1 MNSNKSFLGT
11 LSLLVLMLQSG
22 IAEATVAGQ
31 VQFVYGGVTLTAL
44 SGESHTLRKGD
55 AVNEGDTVS
64 TSRNASAQIKMK
76 DGGFI
81 AVRPDTQLKF
91 DEFKFSGKAGQPE
104 SGVFSLFRGGF
115 RAVTGLIGRIKKSD
129 YKIRTP
135 AATIGIRGTDHETVY
150 LPTGIQGA
158 VAGAYSK
165 VNVGETTLTTDK
177 GTISVLPNQMGFAGG
192 LNQSPQIQPI
202 NTQLYT
208 VSATPTKTIKADKSE
223 KDQSEKP
230 AKESNKATGADEKS
244 EGNAAKPEQ
253 DSQAGNGGQSSA
265 ENKKQTGQA
274 KQNAPAPASTRDTRE
289 ANNGDAKSNP
299 PSSDLQGSPTVQSLR
314 DSNSAPSAIRDSA
327 VVDNTQLPSNIG
339 TSMPAVVAQPE
350 SSSRP
355 STGLLPS
362 APTVLPVTLSNGG
375 QKLDTTSQTLTAGGA
390 TVSIQNGVYA
400 TQAKTAAD
408 AALVAATATQ
418 LATAAAVTAKNS
430 LAAIAPVSVTPATSA
445 ITAATTAKT
454 SADTAVSSAV
464 GLTARAVPNVTS
476 FSTTASTADAQA
488 TTALAVHTANG
499 ALADVDASTAIT
511 KIQEA
516 NTIVQSAKSAAQ
528 TSAASIVTNNTAL
541 ASAQT
546 AASAALTTATTDL
559 SLATNKV
566 NSAVTQNA
574 AIAAA
579 QTLASTQLTIAQ
591 AADAA
596 AQTAATV
603 AQAAAMQATTLQ
615 AAGDLTGAQAQLAIA
630 QQQLI
635 IAQTKQNDAIA
646 ARTLINTQLS
656 TAQSAAL
663 IANTLVT
670 DAVTAATNATAAVT
684 TAQTQATAAN
694 TAATAASTAITASAT
709 QLALLNSNAAVVATN
724 APIAAYHN
732 PVPVNYARQFLTPY
746 AVTGGYQL
754 LGSANALLVSNT
766 DITLDS
772 SGHVVKF
779 RNNAVD
785 YVNGATP
792 VAIANAQLAWTGGV
806 AADQYQAAD
815 GSITFG
821 RWQGGTLDVVD
832 QATTGAFA
840 PFSISLA
847 QSGAMVG
854 PTSSIWAYAI
864 SPASGYVQTLTGT
877 SSYTKTANTTP
888 FDTQGGMGVLNSATL
903 SADFANQSVNAALNI
918 TMNTGSYAGDV
929 FSLSASNL
937 PISQQSFSTSTNNPS
952 VIICSVGL
960 CAGAFEG
967 DIKGGFTGATSSGVL
982 LGYGFGAVGATT
994 LSDVVAGYVALD
1006 TATAPSLVTPVAPTA
1021 SSDIA
1026 VSYSSQS
1033 GYGYTQ
1039 NWNNSFTTLPSN
1051 VVTAL
1056 PSPSFAFSWGG
1067 SNSGNSTALVGATGA
1082 INGSAT
1088 SSAITGIQFGRYAS
1102 ISSITQG
1109 YSNTFGGINN
1119 GNQSGQW
1126 AYGTTGYL
1134 DTPTSLSAA
1143 TGAGIIGTFAYVLD
1157 GVQTAPTDWNGQVGT
1172 LNSLTLTADFANSTI
1187 SSALSATMGST
1198 IWNATAS
1205 SLPLYGATDFSLY
1218 GNGAVAANPSSTI
1231 TMGATGTEAC
1241 PSCSF
1246 NINGGFTGQNY
1257 AGAVLSYNLYD
1268 NTTGT
1273 GNSVNGVAAM
1283 TRIGVQTNPTVVNAT
1298 PTTQTTYWV
1307 ATAGANSGTNAQ
1319 NASTVT
1325 VDANNVLTSYGSTAT
1340 VANSGYAFSNT
1351 VTCTTCSGRLASTG
1365 IRLGTWDVGSSTY
1378 ASTNPAADTQ
1388 FHWITGPAVPEFF
1401 VESLLGTAAYSFD
1414 GGTTP
1419 TSQTLSGTLNPVVT
1433 GSVSN
1438 ASLVAD
1444 FNKQA
1449 VAISFTVVADGHT
1462 WVVSTPAASAAPL
1475 ASNNGNTTSEFKAS
1489 NLAAG
1494 SGALSITLDGVA
1506 VSNTTGNYVSGQ
1518 LTGTLLNGAVMQ
1530 YALTSSQTDAV
1541 TGGVNTVSV
1550 NGVAAFKQAAVNGVA
1565 GAALT
1570 VPASRL
1576 VIMTLA
1582 DPVKGMQMNG
1592 GANNASRVVIDA
1604 QTNGVTGLDMGNN
1617 NNGSQYTNSA
1627 SSSIAIDAGVTQLNV
1642 ATDPV
1647 SGISWGRWSGG
1658 NLTMTDRVT
1667 GIVTSKAN
1675 TNAHWIVGPTIVGQV
1690 VLPTTGTFN
1699 YVHAG
1704 GTQPSDSLGNVGTLN
1719 SATLQANFT
1728 AQTVNLGVNATVNAT
1743 NYIANGSNLPIQPGS
1758 TFGFGSGG
1766 TVTASIN
1773 GVATANANIGGAFT
1787 GATGNGAAVVYG
1799 FQNGTTSMSGV
1810 AAFHR

>member
-1 MNSNKSFLGT
+1 MNSKKSFLGT
-11 LSLLVLMLQSG
+11 LSLFVLMLQSG

-31 VQFVYGGVTLTAL
+31 VQFVYGGVTLTEL

-64 TSRNASAQIKMK
+64 TARNASAQIKMK

-104 SGVFSLFRGGF
+104 RGVFSLFRGGF
-115 RAVTGLIGRIKKSD
+115 RAVTGLIGRINKSD

-150 LPTGIQGA
+150 LPAGIQGA
-158 VAGAYSK
+158 DAGAYSK

-192 LNQSPQIQPI
+192 LDQAPQIQPI

-208 VSATPTKTIKADKSE
+208 VSATPTKTIKSDKSE
-223 KDQSEKP
+223 KEQSEKP

-244 EGNAAKPEQ
+244 ERKAAKPEPA
-253 DSQAGNGGQSSA
+253 SQAGEGGQSSS
-265 ENKKQTGQA
+265 ENEQQTGQA
-274 KQNAPAPASTRDTRE
+274 KQNAPEPVSTRDTRE
-289 ANNGDAKSNP
+289 ANNGEANSNP
-299 PSSDLQGSPTVQSLR
+299 SSSNLQDSPTGQSLR
-314 DSNSAPSAIRDSA
+314 DGNLAPSAIRDSA

-350 SSSRP
+350 STSRP
-355 STGLLPS
+355 PTGLLPS
-362 APTVLPVTLSNGG
+362 ASTVLPVTLSNGG
-375 QKLDTTSQTLTAGGA
+375 QQLDTTSQTLTAGGEK
-390 TVSIQNGVYA
+390 VSIQNGVYA

-418 LATAAAVTAKNS
+418 LETAAAVTAKNS
-430 LAAIAPVSVTPATSA
+430 LAAIAPVSVAPATSA
-445 ITAATTAKT
+445 ISAATTAKT
-454 SADTAVSSAV
+454 SADTAVNSAA

-476 FSTTASTADAQA
+476 FSTMASTVDAQA
-488 TTALAVHTANG
+488 VTAQAAFTANG
-499 ALADVDASTAIT
+499 TLADVVAAT
-511 KIQEA
+511 A
-516 NTIVQSAKSAAQ
+516 NTTIQASNAAVQSAKNSAQ

-541 ASAQT
+541 ASAQA
-546 AASAALTTATTDL
+546 AASAALTAATTDL
-559 SLATNKV
+559 SSATNKV
-566 NSAVTQNA
+566 NSVGTQNT

-579 QTLASTQLTIAQ
+579 QTLASTQLNIAQ

-596 AQTAATV
+596 AQAAATA
-603 AQAAAMQATTLQ
+603 AQAAATLATTLQ
-615 AAGDLTGAQAQLAIA
+615 VDGDLTGAQAQLAIA

-635 IAQTKQNDAIA
+635 IAQTKQKEAID

-656 TAQSAAL
+656 EAQAAAL
-663 IANTLVT
+663 VANTSVSE
-670 DAVTAATNATAAVT
+670 AVTAANNAAAAAT
-684 TAQTQATAAN
+684 TAQTQAAAAN
-694 TAATAASTAITASAT
+694 TAVAAASAEVTTIST
-709 QLALLNSNAAVVATN
+709 QLAVLNNNAAVVATN

-732 PVPVNYARQFLTPY
+732 PALGNYARQFLTPY

-766 DITLDS
+766 DITLDG

-792 VAIANAQLAWTGGV
+792 MAIANAQLAWTGGV

-840 PFSISLA
+840 PFAISLA

-854 PTSSIWAYAI
+854 PTSSVWAYAI
-864 SPASGYVQTLTGT
+864 SPVNGYVQTLTGT

-888 FDTQGGMGVLNSATL
+888 FDTQGGMGVLNSASL

-918 TMNTGSYAGDV
+918 TMNTGTYAGGV

-952 VIICSVGL
+952 VIACMVGP
-960 CAGAFEG
+960 CTGRFAG

-982 LGYGFGAVGATT
+982 LGYGFGAVGATN
-994 LSDVVAGYVALD
+994 LSDVVAGYVAFD
-1006 TATAPSLVTPVAPTA
+1006 TATAPSVATAAAPTA

-1026 VSYSSQS
+1026 VSLSSQS
-1033 GYGYTQ
+1033 GYGFTQ

-1088 SSAITGIQFGRYAS
+1088 SSASTGIQFGRYAS

-1119 GNQSGQW
+1119 GNQSGRW
-1126 AYGTTGYL
+1126 AYGETGYL

-1143 TGAGIIGTFAYVLD
+1143 TGAGITGTFAYVLD

-1187 SSALSATMGST
+1187 SSALSATMGAT

-1205 SLPLYGATDFSLY
+1205 GLPLSGANFYL
-1218 GNGAVAANPSSTI
+1218 NGGAAAAANASSSI
-1231 TMGATGTEAC
+1231 TMGATGTESC

-1246 NINGGFTGQNY
+1246 SINGGFTGQNY
-1257 AGAVLSYNLYD
+1257 AGAVLAYHLYD
-1268 NTTGT
+1268 NATGT
-1273 GNSVNGVAAM
+1273 GNGVTGVAAM
-1283 TRIGVQTNPTVVNAT
+1283 TRAGVATNPTVANAAPVT
-1298 PTTQTTYWV
+1298 PLTYLV
-1307 ATAGANSGTNAQ
+1307 ATAGTNMGTDVQ

-1340 VANSGYAFSNT
+1340 VANGGYAFSNT
-1351 VTCTTCSGRLASTG
+1351 VVCATCSGRLASTG

-1433 GSVSN
+1433 GAVSN

-1449 VAISFTVVADGHT
+1449 VAINFTVVADGHT
-1462 WVVSTPAASAAPL
+1462 WVVSTPAANAAPL

-1489 NLAAG
+1489 NLATG

-1506 VSNTTGNYVSGQ
+1506 VSNTTGSYVSGQ

-1541 TGGVNTVSV
+1541 TSVTNTVSV
-1550 NGVAAFKQAAVNGVA
+1550 NGVAAFNQTAVNGVA
-1565 GAALT
+1565 GAGLT
-1570 VPASRL
+1570 IPASRL
-1576 VIMTLA
+1576 VILTLA

-1592 GANNASRVVIDA
+1592 GANNASRVVIDT

-1617 NNGSQYTNSA
+1617 NNGNQYANSA
-1627 SSSIAIDAGVTQLNV
+1627 SSSIAIDTAVTQMNV

-1675 TNAHWIVGPTIVGQV
+1675 TNAHWIAGPTMVGQV

-1704 GTQPSDSLGNVGTLN
+1704 GTQPSDSLGNVGTVN

-1728 AQTVNLGVNATVNAT
+1728 AQTVNLGVDATVNAT
-1743 NYIANGSNLPIQPGS
+1743 SYIVNGSNLPIQPGS
-1758 TFGFGSGG
+1758 TFGFANGG

-1773 GVATANANIGGAFT
+1773 GVTTTNATIGGAFT
-1787 GATGNGAAVVYG
+1787 GANGNGAAVVYG